1 MNYINKA
8 FISGLIILIIGTIVS
23 FIVGKLNKSSLPP
36 VCKDWNKNFI
46 MEICLFLTGFLSY
59 FVYHKLKL

>member
-46 MEICLFLTGFLSY
+46 MEICLFFTGFLSY
-59 FVYHKLKL
+59 FVYYKLNL

>member
-1 MNYINKA
+1 MRK
-8 FISGLIILIIGTIVS
+8 GVIIGTIVS

>member
-8 FISGLIILIIGTIVS
+8 FLSGLIILIIGTIVS

-46 MEICLFLTGFLSY
+46 MEICLFFTGFLSY